1 MRTEIG
7 DIVDVLEPFE
17 NWNQTDTT
25 EAVRDLRRTAFSS
38 QCRPIAGSLM
48 GLSVSQ
54 LANRLSIAS
63 S

>member
-1 MRTEIG
+1 VPQA
-7 DIVDVLEPFE
+7 DVDDRK
-17 NWNQTDTT
+17 QTS
-25 EAVRDLRRTAFSS
+25 AAFSS